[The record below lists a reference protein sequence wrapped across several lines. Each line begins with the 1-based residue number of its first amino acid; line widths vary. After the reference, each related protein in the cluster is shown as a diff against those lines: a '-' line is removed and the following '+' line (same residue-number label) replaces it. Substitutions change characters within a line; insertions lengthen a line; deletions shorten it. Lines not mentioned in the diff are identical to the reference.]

1 MDTDLTPEKIR
12 IIVQGMIILLF
23 SICVHE
29 FGHAYAADRIGD
41 RLPRR
46 QGRVTLNPM
55 AHADP
60 IGTLLLPFLFL
71 ATTNGLGFG
80 WGKPVEHTTHD
91 RKKRVFISFAGP
103 AMNVV
108 LAVIVAVLHS
118 ALVAGGI
125 VKLDA
130 EISRALEYA
139 VILNFVLFF
148 FNLLPAAPLDGGSV
162 VRGLIPR
169 GWLDAWD
176 KYAVYAPFVV
186 MAFILVGPLG
196 KIFTLPARFCADKLY
211 EVLALIFGTT
221 DLSHW
226 VHLVWGIK

>member
-1 MDTDLTPEKIR
+1 MDTEITPERIR
-12 IIVQGMIILLF
+12 LIVQGMIILLL
-23 SICVHE
+23 SIAVHE

-71 ATTNGLGFG
+71 ATGGALGFG

-103 AMNVV
+103 AMNVILGFV
-108 LAVIVAVLHS
+108 VAILHS
-118 ALVAGGI
+118 ALLATGV
-125 VKLDA
+125 LSW
-130 EISRALEYA
+130 EQPMSQALLYA
-139 VILNFVLFF
+139 VGLNFVLFF
-148 FNLLPAAPLDGGSV
+148 FNLLPASPLDGGSV
-162 VRGLIPR
+162 IRGLIPR
-169 GWLDAWD
+169 GWLDGWD
-176 KYAVYAPFVV
+176 KFAVYAPFVV

-196 KIFTLPARFCADKLY
+196 KVVTLPARFCAVKLY
-211 EVLALIFGTT
+211 NVLGLIF
-221 DLSHW
+221 DNPVLRSLHLS
-226 VHLVWGIK
+226 

>member
-12 IIVQGMIILLF
+12 WIVQGMIILLI

-71 ATTNGLGFG
+71 ATTGGLGFG

-103 AMNVV
+103 AMNVI
-108 LAVIVAVLHS
+108 LAVVVAVLHT
-118 ALVAGGI
+118 ALIAGNVI
-125 VKLDA
+125 DA
-130 EISRALEYA
+130 DHNLSKALGYA
-139 VILNFVLFF
+139 VVLNFVLFF

-196 KIFTLPARFCADKLY
+196 KVFTLPAYFVARHLY
-211 EVLALIFGTT
+211 DVLALVFG
-221 DLSHW
+221 LR
-226 VHLVWGIK
+226 